1 MVKIRLQRLG
11 NKGRPF
17 YRVVVS
23 KSEAG
28 RNSAFVENIGIYNP
42 ISQPKE
48 IRIDEER
55 ALHWLRNGAEPTET
69 TAWLLNKLG
78 ILPKF
83 LEERPNQKRKYKFLD
98 KRTAAISKPSAVEAR
113 VESPKQEE
121 APVAVEAPAEVAAE
135 ESTATE

>member
-17 YRVVVS
+17 YRVVVT

-28 RNSAFVENIGIYNP
+28 RNSAAVEKIGIYNP

-55 ALHWLRNGAEPTET
+55 ALYWLRNGAEPTET
-69 TAWLLNKLG
+69 TAFLLNKQG

-83 LEERPNQKRKYKFLD
+83 LEERPSQKRKYKFLD
-98 KRTAAISKPSAVEAR
+98 KRTAAISKQSAVDAPKEAAAP
-113 VESPKQEE
+113 VAEE
-121 APVAVEAPAEVAAE
+121 APVAESAETTAEA
-135 ESTATE
+135 